1 MLLQGLTLPMPSI
14 CAAANLPPALEQLS
28 SPPSPPVEP
37 FQFIEPEDTYGQV
50 RPQRRSE
57 PQSRSG
63 RSEPQSRSSSITF
76 PPPVPTS
83 SSSSSLISPGPL
95 SDQLEE
101 IWPVPLS
108 EGTNPPVPAAAVFE
122 TVVTENAAGDN
133 YDTRTNRWRHLKRT
147 ESEEQLPATKKPRK
161 PYTCLKCGQRKT
173 KGMSLFINAHLCN
186 ILLQSLA
193 MEIT

>member
-14 CAAANLPPALEQLS
+14 CAAANLPPALEQPS

-37 FQFIEPEDTYGQV
+37 FQFMEPEDTYGQL
-50 RPQRRSE
+50 RPQR
-57 PQSRSG
+57 

-83 SSSSSLISPGPL
+83 SSSSLISPGPL
-95 SDQLEE
+95 SNQLEE
-101 IWPVPLS
+101 TWPVPLS

-122 TVVTENAAGDN
+122 TVVTENPAGDN
-133 YDTRTNRWRHLKRT
+133 YDTRTSRWRHLKRT
-147 ESEEQLPATKKPRK
+147 ESEEQLPAIKKPRK

-186 ILLQSLA
+186 IVLQSLA
-193 MEIT
+193 MEII

>member
-14 CAAANLPPALEQLS
+14 CAAANLPPALEQPS

-37 FQFIEPEDTYGQV
+37 FQFMEPEDTYGQL
-50 RPQRRSE
+50 RPQR
-57 PQSRSG
+57 

-76 PPPVPTS
+76 PPPVPT
-83 SSSSSLISPGPL
+83 SSSSLISPGPL

-122 TVVTENAAGDN
+122 TVVTENPAGDN
-133 YDTRTNRWRHLKRT
+133 YDTRTSRWRHLKRT
-147 ESEEQLPATKKPRK
+147 ESEEQLPAIKKPRK

-186 ILLQSLA
+186 IVLQSLA
-193 MEIT
+193 MEII